1 MGMATTKTTKCSECH
16 RTLTAKASIARGRG
30 PVCDLKAR
38 RRAAAERLA
47 RPFKNTDAA
56 VTKALNLL
64 ADRALVPTRHTGQYL
79 AVASDGTTSYLVD
92 TIERSCTCKGF
103 GRVGRCY
110 HQLAAEVAEIT
121 TTHRAAYVL
130 AA

>member
-1 MGMATTKTTKCSECH
+1 MTTTQTTKCSECH
-16 RTLTAKASIARGRG
+16 RPLRAAKSIARGRG

-38 RRAAAERLA
+38 RKAAAAILA
-47 RPFKNTDAA
+47 RPFKNAEAA
-56 VTKALNLL
+56 ADKALALL

-79 AVASDGTTSYLVD
+79 AASTDGTQTYLVD
-92 TIERSCTCKGF
+92 TIEASCTCKGF

-110 HQLAAEVAEIT
+110 HHLAAQVAEVT
-121 TTHRAAYVL
+121 TTRRAAYAL